1 MDLRIQNQIQANC
14 HNSTYLHVVAESQE
28 LALHLVVE
36 VAVELLYL
44 RLGGAGVD
52 VLGINDLLDYGG
64 KSGLDVG
71 VGELGIG
78 GRVGDCLL
86 AQIVEVDDGGK
97 HTNGLEKGASVVVL
111 GESVLGKEI
120 LADEFSN
127 LHDDLLILGKG
138 LLTDELDNL
147 GEVILL
153 LEDGTALVTEVGV
166 TGVHVVEEGLED
178 VHVLGVGDEPVDGGE
193 VLTLGKFFVKTPEHL
208 NNGQSGGRNRIG
220 EITTGRR
227 DGTDDGHGTLT
238 LGRTEA
244 GNAAGTLVKGSK
256 TGTEVGGVTGIGRH
270 LSETAGNLTKG
281 LGPTGG
287 GVSHHRNVHALITE
301 VLRKGNTGVDGGLT
315 GSDRHV
321 GGVGNEGST
330 LHDTNLAVLAG
341 ISIGNGH
348 GKLGEIAKNLR
359 HFVTTL
365 TATDVNNGV
374 GVGELGKRLR
384 DDGLATSEGTRDGAG
399 TAKNG
404 GEKAIND
411 AKAGDEGLVAGELLL
426 DGTGT
431 TDGPEVAESEVVGLV
446 LGLVVDLHDNVV
458 NEERLLAIGAGGVEL
473 GNDTVDIGRAQNL
486 VGANKLVLVNNAN
499 DITAGDGLSLTE
511 VAGGEGPPLGAG
523 QTGHI
528 HTLGDVDVAGVL
540 EDVLQRTLNT
550 IEDSVH
556 DAGSELYG
564 QRLLLAE
571 DGVAD
576 GETGGILVNLDR
588 SRVTLELNDLADQLG
603 VADTNKLVHGRTG
616 HAIGD
621 DQRSGD
627 LEDEA
632 VIGLLLVRSVRS
644 HDEVMKVS
652 GGN

>member
-1 MDLRIQNQIQANC
+1 M
-14 HNSTYLHVVAESQE
+14 
-28 LALHLVVE
+28 
-36 VAVELLYL
+36 
-44 RLGGAGVD
+44 
-52 VLGINDLLDYGG
+52 
-64 KSGLDVG
+64 
-71 VGELGIG
+71 
-78 GRVGDCLL
+78 
-86 AQIVEVDDGGK
+86 
-97 HTNGLEKGASVVVL
+97 
-111 GESVLGKEI
+111 
-120 LADEFSN
+120 
-127 LHDDLLILGKG
+127 
-138 LLTDELDNL
+138 
-147 GEVILL
+147 
-153 LEDGTALVTEVGV
+153 
-166 TGVHVVEEGLED
+166 
-178 VHVLGVGDEPVDGGE
+178 
-193 VLTLGKFFVKTPEHL
+193 
-208 NNGQSGGRNRIG
+208 
-220 EITTGRR
+220 
-227 DGTDDGHGTLT
+227 
-238 LGRTEA
+238 
-244 GNAAGTLVKGSK
+244 
-256 TGTEVGGVTGIGRH
+256 
-270 LSETAGNLTKG
+270 
-281 LGPTGG
+281 
-287 GVSHHRNVHALITE
+287 
-301 VLRKGNTGVDGGLT
+301 
-315 GSDRHV
+315 
-321 GGVGNEGST
+321 
-330 LHDTNLAVLAG
+330 
-341 ISIGNGH
+341 
-348 GKLGEIAKNLR
+348 
-359 HFVTTL
+359 
-365 TATDVNNGV
+365 
-374 GVGELGKRLR
+374 
-384 DDGLATSEGTRDGAG
+384 
-399 TAKNG
+399 
-404 GEKAIND
+404 
-411 AKAGDEGLVAGELLL
+411 
-426 DGTGT
+426 
-431 TDGPEVAESEVVGLV
+431 
-446 LGLVVDLHDNVV
+446 
-458 NEERLLAIGAGGVEL
+458 EL